1 MIINRYIKEIDMPN
15 IFDGLRKISDKDMI
29 EQIALLETM
38 NITNISKPIVQKAK
52 KKTIS
57 IINFLG
63 SKIGKGRMIEE
74 PEVKE
79 IWTLIDEK
87 KDELKICTREEL
99 DERLVNILM
108 EKFKNDMEDKSEEA
122 LSIEIIEEVT
132 KLYKL
137 YNNSTPCQK
146 ADNIYLKYCEKL
158 NGKAKEYL
166 NEQPFVDLQETTEDI
181 EEILNNMDEH
191 QKKEFAQSV
200 EIEKI
205 TLSNI
210 WKKVDRQHF
219 ARLVW
224 LSVKAYG
231 GNFTPKEE
239 ILPSFVENE
248 AEVIKID
255 EDLKSS
261 QEEFKEL
268 KNKIESCKDKINFIE
283 SNLEKENHLLKNVAR
298 YKNQAEEDIID
309 LGKLN
314 VKLEAAKKLHEA
326 ELTQIKGEMENAEL
340 EKLDLLMEEFKKV
353 KFDSID
359 INNKI
364 SDNNIEVA
372 YKNELIEENTLVIS
386 TKEKA
391 IKEMIYEFKQLKID
405 AENLIM
411 IYTEKE
417 KEVHKKEELKRNEIF
432 ERWSKFFTK
441 FNFEFNELSSIVNFS
456 RKELLHIEQCLYE
469 LHYTEDPLV
478 ISMGSIESK
487 ESKKEKEEYQY
498 IDASFPDKFQVEIQ
512 YKVLGSEEKSVN
524 IVEITTE
531 F

>member
-1 MIINRYIKEIDMPN
+1 MPN
-15 IFDGLRKISDKDMI
+15 IFDGFRKISDKDII

-87 KDELKICTREEL
+87 KDELKNFTREEL

-108 EKFKNDMEDKSEEA
+108 DKSKNDIKGKSKEEI
-122 LSIEIIEEVT
+122 SIEIIEEAS
-132 KLYKL
+132 KLYKI

-166 NEQPFVDLQETTEDI
+166 EEQPFVDLQETTEDI
-181 EEILNNMDEH
+181 EEILNNMNEH
-191 QKKEFAQSV
+191 QKKEFIQSIEV
-200 EIEKI
+200 EKI
-205 TLSNI
+205 TLSSI

-239 ILPSFVENE
+239 ILPSFRDSEDEVEE
-248 AEVIKID
+248 IKMY
-255 EDLKSS
+255 EDLKTS
-261 QEEFKEL
+261 QEELKEL
-268 KNKIESCKDKINFIE
+268 KNKVELCKDKINSIE
-283 SNLEKENHLLKNVAR
+283 SNLEKENRLLKNAIR
-298 YKNQAEEDIID
+298 DKNQAEEDIID

-314 VKLEAAKKLHEA
+314 VKLDAVKKLHED
-326 ELTQIKGEMENAEL
+326 ELREIKGEMENAEL
-340 EKLDLLMEEFKKV
+340 EKLDLLMDEFKKV

-364 SDNNIEVA
+364 SDTNIEVS
-372 YKNELIEENTLVIS
+372 YKNELIEDNTVLIAS
-386 TKEKA
+386 KEKA
-391 IKEMIYEFKQLKID
+391 INEISNEFQQFKIEAESLIEIYS
-405 AENLIM
+405 
-411 IYTEKE
+411 EKE
-417 KEVHKKEELKRNEIF
+417 EEVHKKEVVKRNKIF
-432 ERWSKFFTK
+432 ERWSEFFIKFT
-441 FNFEFNELSSIVNFS
+441 FEFNNLNSVVNFT

-469 LHYTEDPLV
+469 LHYAEDPMI

-487 ESKKEKEEYQY
+487 GSKKEKDEYQY
-498 IDASFPDKFQVEIQ
+498 IDVSFHDKFQVEIQ